1 MDAHAAASLLDEF
14 RKLPSRIERPQTF
27 LEIGGYPHYEN
38 QCSNFLAF
46 FFDPEG
52 PHGLGSL
59 FLDALMNSL
68 GVEDGEES
76 LVGGVSVDREVGTKA
91 GNRIDILIK
100 SGSHAVL
107 IENKIH
113 AAAVNPF
120 DDYST
125 YLDRLK
131 DEDGTA
137 YKNKIKVLLTL
148 YPSGE
153 GSDWGFV
160 NLTHADFVSAV
171 RSALGHH
178 VHTADNRYLTFMLDF
193 LNTLENLGEGTRMNQ
208 KFVKLLADRT
218 DEVVKFQ
225 EGVKQ
230 VRDEVRGKV
239 QSLGELIELKGYQR
253 IQQVPWQPNQNY
265 RPISYLQ
272 YRVHIN
278 DESYVVVEPAISPN
292 GWEIRLFRRI
302 PRKAQDRL
310 ELEKL
315 LNEHKILPEHD
326 LSVHPERFAYDE
338 EDLNSIA
345 AVVQNELSRVASIV
359 QDIANELSASSAG

>member
-1 MDAHAAASLLDEF
+1 
-14 RKLPSRIERPQTF
+14 
-27 LEIGGYPHYEN
+27 
-38 QCSNFLAF
+38 
-46 FFDPEG
+46 
-52 PHGLGSL
+52 
-59 FLDALMNSL
+59 
-68 GVEDGEES
+68 
-76 LVGGVSVDREVGTKA
+76 
-91 GNRIDILIK
+91 
-100 SGSHAVL
+100 
-107 IENKIH
+107 
-113 AAAVNPF
+113 
-120 DDYST
+120 
-125 YLDRLK
+125 
-131 DEDGTA
+131 
-137 YKNKIKVLLTL
+137 
-148 YPSGE
+148 
-153 GSDWGFV
+153 
-160 NLTHADFVSAV
+160 
-171 RSALGHH
+171 
-178 VHTADNRYLTFMLDF
+178 
-193 LNTLENLGEGTRMNQ
+193 MNQ